1 MGTFHMA
8 LHKIH
13 GTFEV
18 TKSKDSTWKE
28 WLSEEE
34 YIYDELEKI
43 FLIKSE
49 SFENM
54 RRPTEDWKK
63 TISKKELL
71 LKDLSSEL
79 QQKLLNIKQD
89 L

>member
-34 YIYDELEKI
+34 YIYDDELEKI
-43 FLIKSE
+43 FLIKSGVDRV
-49 SFENM
+49 SGGSGVRWIGCQSLNC
-54 RRPTEDWKK
+54 
-63 TISKKELL
+63 ELVL
-71 LKDLSSEL
+71 G
-79 QQKLLNIKQD
+79 KLNG
-89 L
+89 